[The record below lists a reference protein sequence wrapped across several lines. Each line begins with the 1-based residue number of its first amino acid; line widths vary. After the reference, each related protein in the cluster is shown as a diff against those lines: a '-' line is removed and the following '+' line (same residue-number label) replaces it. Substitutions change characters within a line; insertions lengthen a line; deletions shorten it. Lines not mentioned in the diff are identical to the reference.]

1 MIVVAD
7 TSPLNYLILIDHID
21 VLEPMY
27 GRIAIPPA
35 VHNEMLRPETPA
47 AVQSWAMNLPPWVE
61 VHIPN
66 PTAYLLS
73 KNLDLGEREAIS
85 LALTL
90 KAPILIIDERRG
102 RKEAQSHGLRV
113 IGTLGILRDAH
124 ELNLLD
130 IRAAIQQLQTT
141 NFRIPAEIL
150 AKLLDTE

>member
-7 TSPLNYLILIDHID
+7 TSPINYLILIDHID

-27 GRIAIPPA
+27 GRIAIPAA
-35 VHNEMLRPETPA
+35 VHDELLRPQAPTS
-47 AVQSWAMNLPPWVE
+47 VRSWATNLPEWVE
-61 VHIPN
+61 VHGSKPA
-66 PTAYLLS
+66 PFFLA

-90 KAPILIIDERRG
+90 KAPILIIDETLG
-102 RKEAQSHGLRV
+102 RKEAEAHGLRA

-124 ELNLLD
+124 DLNLLNLKS
-130 IRAAIQQLQTT
+130 ALQQLQTT
-141 NFRIPAEIL
+141 NFRIPTEIL